1 MPWLNQHSEV
11 VTAVEEAVAVGE
23 ASMVVVVVVDI
34 LVAAEDTL
42 GAEHASRVEEH
53 ASQVEAGILRV
64 AAHASLHL
72 GCVRRRRFGRVPL
85 PAIASVTR
93 ASTGEITPSPGKA
106 VTGTGVT
113 TTFRMAIGSV
123 L

>member
-1 MPWLNQHSEV
+1 LPWLNQHSEV

-23 ASMVVVVVVDI
+23 ASMVAVVVDI
-34 LVAAEDTL
+34 LVAAEDAL

-53 ASQVEAGILRV
+53 ASQVEVGILRV
-64 AAHASLHL
+64 AAHASRHL

-85 PAIASVTR
+85 PAIASVAR

-113 TTFRMAIGSV
+113 TTFRVAIASV